1 MECGE
6 IIKQYLLSLLTVF
19 RKKIRGEKYTLPQ
32 ILILATIPDKGMDM
46 TSLSEKIGVD
56 NSTATRL
63 IDGMVR
69 LNLVIKRKSHLD
81 KRITIVLL
89 TEKGEQTSEEI
100 ENKLDII
107 GEEIFNQ
114 IPMEHQDDI
123 KEALLSFHWTLLKY
137 NNSV

>member
-6 IIKQYLLSLLTVF
+6 LIKQYLLSLLTVF
-19 RKKIRGEKYTLPQ
+19 RKKIRGKKYTLPQ
-32 ILILATIPDKGMDM
+32 ILILSPIPDKGMDM

>member
-6 IIKQYLLSLLTVF
+6 LIKQYLLSLLIVF
-19 RKKIRGEKYTLPQ
+19 RKKIRGKKYTLPQ

>member
-6 IIKQYLLSLLTVF
+6 LIKQYLLSLLTVF
-19 RKKIRGEKYTLPQ
+19 RKKIRGKKYTLPQ
-32 ILILATIPDKGMDM
+32 ILILSTIPDKGMDM
-46 TSLSEKIGVD
+46 TSLAKKIGVD
-56 NSTATRL
+56 NSTVTRL
-63 IDGMVR
+63 VDGMVR
-69 LNLVIKRKSHLD
+69 LDLVDKKKSYLD

>member
-6 IIKQYLLSLLTVF
+6 LIKQYLLSLLTVF
-19 RKKIRGEKYTLPQ
+19 RKKIRGKKYTLPQ

-89 TEKGEQTSEEI
+89 TEKGELTSEEI

>member
-6 IIKQYLLSLLTVF
+6 LIKQYLLSLLTVF
-19 RKKIRGEKYTLPQ
+19 RKKIRGKKYTLSQ

>member
-6 IIKQYLLSLLTVF
+6 LIKQYLLSLLTVF
-19 RKKIRGEKYTLPQ
+19 RKKIRGKKYTLPQ

>member
-6 IIKQYLLSLLTVF
+6 LIKQYLLSLLTVF
-19 RKKIRGEKYTLPQ
+19 RKKIRGKKYTLPQ
-32 ILILATIPDKGMDM
+32 ILILSTIPDKGMDM

-56 NSTATRL
+56 NITATRL

-69 LNLVIKRKSHLD
+69 LNLIIKRKSHLD

>member
-6 IIKQYLLSLLTVF
+6 LIKQYLLSLLTVF
-19 RKKIRGEKYTLPQ
+19 RKKIRGKKYTLPQ

-69 LNLVIKRKSHLD
+69 LNLIIKRKSHLD

-114 IPMEHQDDI
+114 IPMEHQDGI

>member
-6 IIKQYLLSLLTVF
+6 LIKQYLLSLLTVF
-19 RKKIRGEKYTLPQ
+19 RKKIRGKKYTLPQ
-32 ILILATIPDKGMDM
+32 ILILSTIPDKGMDM

-69 LNLVIKRKSHLD
+69 LNLIIKRKSHLD

>member
-6 IIKQYLLSLLTVF
+6 LIKQYLLSLLTVF
-19 RKKIRGEKYTLPQ
+19 RKKIRGKKYTLPQ

-56 NSTATRL
+56 NSTTTRL

>member
-6 IIKQYLLSLLTVF
+6 LIKQYLLSLLTVF
-19 RKKIRGEKYTLPQ
+19 RKKIRGKKYTLPQ

-89 TEKGEQTSEEI
+89 TEKGEKTSEEI

>member
-6 IIKQYLLSLLTVF
+6 LIKQYLLNLLVVF
-19 RKKIRGEKYTLPQ
+19 RKNIRGQKYTLQQ

-114 IPMEHQDDI
+114 ISMEHQDDV
-123 KEALLSFHWTLLKY
+123 KEALLSFHWALLKY

>member
-6 IIKQYLLSLLTVF
+6 LIKQYLLGLLTVF
-19 RKKIRGEKYTLPQ
+19 RKKIRGKKYTLPQ

-123 KEALLSFHWTLLKY
+123 KDALLSFHWTLLKY

>member
-6 IIKQYLLSLLTVF
+6 LIKQYLLSLLTVF
-19 RKKIRGEKYTLPQ
+19 RKKIRGKKYTLPQ
-32 ILILATIPDKGMDM
+32 ILILSTIPDKGMDM

>member
-6 IIKQYLLSLLTVF
+6 LIKQYLLSLLTVF
-19 RKKIRGEKYTLPQ
+19 RKKIRGKKYTLPQ
-32 ILILATIPDKGMDM
+32 ILILSTIPDKGMDM

-123 KEALLSFHWTLLKY
+123 KDALLSFHWTLLKY

>member
-6 IIKQYLLSLLTVF
+6 LIKQYLLSLLTVF
-19 RKKIRGEKYTLPQ
+19 RKKIRGKKYTLPQ

-81 KRITIVLL
+81 NRITFVLL

>member
-1 MECGE
+1 GE
-6 IIKQYLLSLLTVF
+6 LIKQYLLSLLTVF
-19 RKKIRGEKYTLPQ
+19 RKKIRGKKYTLPQ

>member
-6 IIKQYLLSLLTVF
+6 LIKQYLLSLLRVF
-19 RKKIRGEKYTLPQ
+19 RKKVKGEKYTLPQ
-32 ILILATIPDKGMDM
+32 ILILSSIPDNGMDM

-63 IDGMVR
+63 IDRMVR
-69 LNLVIKRKSHLD
+69 LDLVRKRKSHSD
-81 KRITIVLL
+81 RRITIILL
-89 TEKGEQTSEEI
+89 TEKGELASEEI
-100 ENKLDII
+100 ENKLDKI
-107 GEEIFNQ
+107 GEEIFSQ
-114 IPMEHQDDI
+114 IPMEQQDDI